1 MKSQKQL
8 TYRDYSKLT
17 AESLKNDLILDS
29 HDSNYDYLQF
39 KKKKNFVNGLNK
51 YGYIK
56 KFRGNHQPHIKTT
69 LRWAVTKIS

>member
-39 KKKKNFVNGLNK
+39 KKNFVNALNK
-51 YGYIK
+51 YGSEYIK
-56 KFRGNHQPHIKTT
+56 IFRGNHKPHINTT